1 MFLCIKFI
9 NYLDRRGNVS
19 YDVLMIQNKLTS
31 DLLRGHTD
39 TIILKLLLNGDKYGY
54 EITKLV
60 AEGSGNDYE
69 LKEATMYSSL
79 KRLEG
84 DGLISSYWGDES
96 QGGRRKYYHVTS
108 SGRERHA
115 DNRQNWEYAKQ
126 ILENLL

>member
-1 MFLCIKFI
+1 MI
-9 NYLDRRGNVS
+9 NS
-19 YDVLMIQNKLTS
+19 KLTS

-39 TIILKLLLNGDKYGY
+39 TIILKLLLDSDKYGY

-60 AEGSGNDYE
+60 AELSGNDYE

-84 DGLISSYWGDES
+84 DGHITSYWGDES
-96 QGGRRKYYHVTS
+96 QGGRRKYYHVTL
-108 SGRERHA
+108 SGRELHQT
-115 DNRQNWEYAKQ
+115 NWQNWQYAKE